1 MKRRQAVEPVIG
13 HLKYDCRLRRCHLK
27 GAEGDA
33 LHVIACAAG
42 YNIRWL
48 RWIVFLCAWIRE
60 RLLPSMA
67 RRSDGCLTAAC

>member
-1 MKRRQAVEPVIG
+1 MTGAT
-13 HLKYDCRLRRCHLK
+13 LLK

-48 RWIVFLCAWIRE
+48 LRWIVFLWAWIRAIANADTSSRQPL
-60 RLLPSMA
+60 RL
-67 RRSDGCLTAAC
+67 GCLA